1 MNIKRTDNGYQ
12 LHGIEATG
20 LAPRESQALLLL
32 ANGLN
37 FSEIAQHMS
46 TSVGSAKARI
56 QNVSHKLRLPTGRAA
71 RVIAAAYKA
80 GNLRLT
86 LALLAALTA
95 GIAMPQATDAPDKAA
110 RIVRTLRPGTRNRR
124 EFENC

>member
-1 MNIKRTDNGYQ
+1 MNIKRTNNGYQ

-32 ANGLN
+32 ANGLA

-56 QNVSHKLRLPTGRAA
+56 QNVSHKLRLPTGRSA

-80 GNLRLT
+80 GHLRLA
-86 LALLAALTA
+86 LALFAALTA
-95 GIAMPQATDAPDKAA
+95 GIAAP
-110 RIVRTLRPGTRNRR
+110 
-124 EFENC
+124 